1 MQRMNSVLKGS
12 WIFGLWN
19 DSASTRVDIIDKD
32 ELFRDVMLPRT
43 ESSTNHF
50 NGRND
55 YCLIVSASYLQRI
68 RLDSG
73 GLLQQMQL
81 PHL

>member
-1 MQRMNSVLKGS
+1 MN
-12 WIFGLWN
+12 N
-19 DSASTRVDIIDKD
+19 DK
-32 ELFRDVMLPRT
+32 LFRDVVLPRT
-43 ESSTNHF
+43 ESSIDHF

-55 YCLIVSASYLQRI
+55 DCLIVSASYLQRI